1 MLPVRTYT
9 EVTKLDFEFTEEEK
23 MFRDS
28 IREFLEKEFAPIAD
42 ERDKKGPFTKEEAI
56 DIMKKFKRIG
66 VALDPESAKA
76 LFAEDPVIFGI
87 VAEEVGRVWASLVPI
102 FGMSSLPAMFVPL
115 ASDETQDRL
124 MPKLERAEFIGCFAE
139 TESEAGCDTSELQ
152 TTAKL
157 EGDNYIINGSKTW
170 ISNATIADV
179 AYVGAKDLSTGT
191 ESFFLVEK
199 DVAPFDTNELHKI
212 GWKSAPTGE
221 MFFEDC
227 KVAKENEMSAM
238 MGKAFSDPKL
248 MELLPLSE
256 GMMRL
261 LGQMSP
267 FTALMTLPRCGMG
280 LTSIGIAQ
288 AAFEASVKYAKER
301 VQFGKPIGKF
311 QLIQEMLYNMNV
323 RIETGRLLG
332 YKAIDAIAKGSR
344 EARRLSSMAKVYG
357 GEAAVKVTYDALQ
370 IHGGLGLS
378 DEMPL
383 ERYYRDARM
392 MTIPDGTTEMMKLI
406 TGYTI
411 LGKGF
416 SAYA

>member
-1 MLPVRTYT
+1 M
-9 EVTKLDFEFTEEEK
+9 DFEFTEDEK

-28 IREFLEKEFAPIAD
+28 IRDFLEKEFVPIAD
-42 ERDKKGPFTKEEAI
+42 ERDKKGPMTKEEAI
-56 DIMKKFKRIG
+56 DVMKKFKKIG
-66 VALDPESAKA
+66 VALDPESTKA

-87 VAEEVGRVWASLVPI
+87 VSEEMGRVWASLLPL
-102 FGMSSLPAMFVPL
+102 FGMSALPAIFAPL
-115 ASDETQDRL
+115 ASDETKDRL

-139 TESEAGCDTSELQ
+139 TEPEAGCDTSDIK

-157 EGDNYIINGSKTW
+157 EGDHYIINGNKTW
-170 ISNATIADV
+170 ISNGTIADV
-179 AYVGAKDLSTGT
+179 ALVGAKDLSTGV

-199 DVAPFDTNELHKI
+199 DVSPFDTNELHKI
-212 GWKSAPTGE
+212 GWKANPTAE
-221 MFFEDC
+221 MFFENC
-227 KVAKENEMSAM
+227 KAAKENEMSAM

-248 MELLPLSE
+248 MELLPLSP
-256 GMMRL
+256 GMMNL

-267 FTALMTLPRCGMG
+267 FTALMTLPRAGMG
-280 LTSIGIAQ
+280 LASIGIAQ
-288 AAFEASVKYAKER
+288 AAFDASVKYAKER

-323 RIETGRLLG
+323 LIETGRLLG
-332 YKAIDAIAKGSR
+332 YKAIDAINKGSR

-357 GEAAVKVTYDALQ
+357 GEAAVKVTYDAMQ
-370 IHGGLGLS
+370 IHGGTGLS

-392 MTIPDGTTEMMKLI
+392 MTVPDGTSEIMKLI
-406 TGYTI
+406 TGYAI

>member
-1 MLPVRTYT
+1 M
-9 EVTKLDFEFTEEEK
+9 DFEFTQEEK
-23 MFRDS
+23 MFRES
-28 IREFLEKEFAPIAD
+28 LQEFLKKEFASIAD

-56 DIMKKFKRIG
+56 DIMKKFKKIG
-66 VALDPESAKA
+66 IGLDPESAKA
-76 LFAEDPVIFGI
+76 IFAEDPTMFGI
-87 VAEEVGRVWASLVPI
+87 MAEEVGKVWASILPL
-102 FGMSSLPAMFVPL
+102 FGMSSIPAMFVPL

-139 TESEAGCDTSELQ
+139 TEPEAGCDTSNLK

-157 EGDNYIINGSKTW
+157 EGAYYIINGNKTW
-170 ISNATIADV
+170 ISNASIAD
-179 AYVGAKDLSTGT
+179 AAFVGAKDLTT
-191 ESFFLVEK
+191 DAESFFLVERE
-199 DVAPFDTNELHKI
+199 VSPFETNELHKI
-212 GWKSAPTGE
+212 GWKAAPTSE
-221 MFFEDC
+221 MFLVDC
-227 KVAKENEMSAM
+227 KVPKDNEMNFM
-238 MGKAFSDPKL
+238 MGRAMSDPKL

-256 GMMRL
+256 GMLRL
-261 LGQMSP
+261 FGQMAP
-267 FTALMTLPRCGMG
+267 FTALMTLPRAGMG
-280 LTSIGIAQ
+280 LTSIGIAE
-288 AAFEASVKYAKER
+288 AAFEAAVKYAKER

-311 QLIQEMLYNMNV
+311 QLIQEMLYHMNV
-323 RIETGRLLG
+323 LIETGRLLG
-332 YKAIDAIAKGSR
+332 YKAIDAISKGSP

-357 GEAAVKVTYDALQ
+357 GEAAVKVTYDAMQ

-392 MTIPDGTTEMMKLI
+392 MTIPDGTSEIMKLI

>member
-1 MLPVRTYT
+1 MRAHT
-9 EVTKLDFEFTEEEK
+9 EVITMDFEFTEEEK

-56 DIMKKFKRIG
+56 DVMKKFKKIG
-66 VALDPESAKA
+66 VALDPESGKA
-76 LFAEDPVIFGI
+76 LLAEDPVIFGI
-87 VAEEVGRVWASLVPI
+87 VTEEVGRVWASLLPI
-102 FGMSSLPAMFVPL
+102 FGMAMLPAMFVPL

-139 TESEAGCDTSELQ
+139 TEPEAGCDTSDLR

-157 EGDNYIINGSKTW
+157 EGDYYIINGAKTW

-179 AYVGAKDLSTGT
+179 AMVGAKDLSTGT

-199 DVAPFDTNELHKI
+199 DISPFDTNELHKI
-212 GWKSAPTGE
+212 GWKASPAGE
-221 MFFEDC
+221 MFFENC
-227 KVAKENEMSAM
+227 KAMKENEMNFM

-256 GMMRL
+256 GIIRL
-261 LGQMSP
+261 LSQMSP
-267 FTALMTLPRCGMG
+267 FTALMTLPRSGMG
-280 LTSIGIAQ
+280 LASIGIAQ
-288 AAFEASVKYAKER
+288 AAFEASVKYSKER

-323 RIETGRLLG
+323 LIETGRLLG

-392 MTIPDGTTEMMKLI
+392 MTIPDGTSEMMKLI

-416 SAYA
+416 SAYT

>member
-1 MLPVRTYT
+1 MRAHT
-9 EVTKLDFEFTEEEK
+9 EVITMDFEFTEEEK

-56 DIMKKFKRIG
+56 DVMKKFKKIG
-66 VALDPESAKA
+66 VALDPESGKV
-76 LFAEDPVIFGI
+76 LLAEDPVIFGI
-87 VAEEVGRVWASLVPI
+87 VTEEVGRVWASLLPI
-102 FGMSSLPAMFVPL
+102 FGMAMLPAMFVPL

-139 TESEAGCDTSELQ
+139 TEPEAGCDTSDLR

-157 EGDNYIINGSKTW
+157 EGDYYIINGAKTW

-179 AYVGAKDLSTGT
+179 AMVGAKDLSTGT

-199 DVAPFDTNELHKI
+199 DISPFDTNELHKI
-212 GWKSAPTGE
+212 GWKASPAGE
-221 MFFEDC
+221 MFFENC
-227 KVAKENEMSAM
+227 KAMKENEMNFM

-256 GMMRL
+256 GIIRL
-261 LGQMSP
+261 LSQMSP
-267 FTALMTLPRCGMG
+267 FTALMTLPRSGMG
-280 LTSIGIAQ
+280 LASIGIAQ
-288 AAFEASVKYAKER
+288 AAFEASVKYSKER

-323 RIETGRLLG
+323 LIETGRLLG

-392 MTIPDGTTEMMKLI
+392 MTIPDGTSEMMKLI

-416 SAYA
+416 SAYT